1 MGMEDHSTSGSVQ
14 ILEKVPTYKKYPI
27 ASNKNL
33 LVLVV
38 VVFVV
43 IFVVVILFVVFSVV
57 IVVVV
62 TIIISYSYLRRKK
75 NYWLNTVTDL
85 TGLLSKKLC
94 FSSSK

>member
-33 LVLVV
+33 FVFVA

-62 TIIISYSYLRRKK
+62 TIIISYSYLRRE
-75 NYWLNTVTDL
+75 
-85 TGLLSKKLC
+85 KKLLAEHC
-94 FSSSK
+94 YRLNWTVEQKVMF